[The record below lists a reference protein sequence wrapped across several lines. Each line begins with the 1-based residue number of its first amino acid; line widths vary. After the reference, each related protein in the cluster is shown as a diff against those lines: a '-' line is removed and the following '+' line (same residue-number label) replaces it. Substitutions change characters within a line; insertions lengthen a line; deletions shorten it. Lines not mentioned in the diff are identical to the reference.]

1 LAGRPAAP
9 VPRRRRSP
17 AAGPAVA
24 LFLVIAGG
32 AAGAARAADF
42 APVTAE
48 ERALTEVAGS
58 PQAPAVVLFRKGDLD
73 LVRHQLSSTL
83 GVEVRLKILTE
94 EGKEK
99 YGEIEIYHSPWVR
112 LHGLVGRTVLPDGSE
127 VPLAKD
133 SIFDRRASRSR
144 RLAVTAVAFPALAV
158 GAIVDYRYE
167 VTFDSIF
174 YLDPW
179 DFQEEIPVRHS
190 EIVYHLPKELSA
202 RAWSRDPLRV
212 GIQHADSKNALGVDL
227 RVWADGLPPIPEEP
241 YGFPGV
247 DLGARFMLVP
257 VNFGGRDPLLE
268 SWRSTCTLVE
278 EANYR
283 AARRNDTAARRR
295 AKEIAGDA
303 ASRREQALAL
313 YRFVRDEVETDPVPG
328 VTVAEKHG
336 PDTTLSS
343 RRGDYADKAFLLQTF
358 LDAVGADARLV
369 WAASREDGMVDLGV
383 PSFGWFDRVLV
394 RTELDGEAVFLDP
407 SEPGLAFGRLAP
419 DYEGTPAL
427 LFHPRKPEVITL
439 PTTPFEDHQRRAQ
452 VELALDDEGRLS
464 GTGTLTLTGHHALRR
479 IAAVAAGGEAP
490 EKAWS
495 EWLGE
500 RFPSFELH
508 DVTVEEQVDDARVA
522 VGWQMEQRA
531 EEVLGEEVSLLPSRP
546 LGPVHQPLTLPP
558 ERRRTPVSFDFADR
572 DVVELHLTWPAGWEV
587 EVTPQGGR
595 NDSAAGALV
604 ASCEAGP
611 DGHSLTCNRRLDVR
625 QAQFMGPQ
633 DYAAIRALYDAAEKS
648 DAQALVLVR
657 R

>member
-1 LAGRPAAP
+1 MAGRSIAPAFH
-9 VPRRRRSP
+9 RRRR
-17 AAGPAVA
+17 PAVA
-24 LFLVIAGG
+24 LAATLGLLA

-42 APVTAE
+42 APITAE

-58 PQAPAVVLFRKGDLD
+58 PQAPAVVLFRKGELD

-83 GVEVRLKILTE
+83 SVEVRLKILTE

-133 SIFDRRASRSR
+133 AIFQRRASRSR

-167 VTFDSIF
+167 LLFDSIF

-179 DFQEEIPVRHS
+179 DLQEEIPVRHS
-190 EIVYHLPKELSA
+190 EIVYHLPKQLFA
-202 RAWSRDPLRV
+202 RAWSRDPLRI

-227 RVWADGLPPIPEEP
+227 RVWADGLPPIPVEP
-241 YGFPGV
+241 YGFPEV

-268 SWRSTCTLVE
+268 SWQSTCTLVE
-278 EANYR
+278 EVNYR
-283 AARRNDTAARRR
+283 PARRNDTAARRR
-295 AKEIAGDA
+295 AKEIAGGGE
-303 ASRREQALAL
+303 SRREQALAI
-313 YRFVRDEVETDPVPG
+313 YRFVRDEIETDPVPG

-336 PDTTLSS
+336 PDTTLAD
-343 RRGDYADKAFLLQTF
+343 RRGDSADKAFLLQSL
-358 LDAVGADARLV
+358 LDAIGADARLV
-369 WAASREDGMVDLGV
+369 WAASRDDGMVDLGV

-394 RTELDGEAVFLDP
+394 RTELDGETVFLDP
-407 SEPGLAFGRLAP
+407 SEPSLAFGRLAP
-419 DYEGTPAL
+419 DYEGTQAL

-439 PTTPFEDHQRRAQ
+439 PTTPFEDHQRRAK
-452 VELALDDEGRLS
+452 VDLALDAEGRLS
-464 GTGTLTLTGHHALRR
+464 GAGTLTLTGHQARRR
-479 IAAVAAGGEAP
+479 IAAVAAGADAP
-490 EKAWS
+490 EKAWGD
-495 EWLGE
+495 WLGE
-500 RFPSFELH
+500 RFPTFEIQ
-508 DVTVEEQVDDARVA
+508 DVGVEEEVDEARVE
-522 VGWQMEQRA
+522 VSWKMEQRA

-558 ERRRTPVSFDFADR
+558 ERRRTPVRFDFGDR
-572 DVVELHLTWPAGWEV
+572 DVVELHLTWPDGWEV

-595 NDSAAGALV
+595 KENAAGALV
-604 ASCEAGP
+604 ASCEPEP
-611 DGHSLTCNRRLDVR
+611 DGHGLTCNRRLDIR

-633 DYAAIRALYDAAEKS
+633 DYAAIRGLYDAAEKS
-648 DAQALVLVR
+648 DARALVLVHR
-657 R
+657 